1 MARLVLLSFKDN
13 SEAEEFA
20 RGIALTGTVSC
31 DIGGTKKADVEWVI
45 AQPTKA
51 CQCGLSEQPVKR
63 SRRRKGINR
72 TSADA
77 FSKGSR
83 FGWWC
88 HATCH
93 RVSKGVLER
102 FVANLTNGSYDL
114 LPEILDDSER
124 VPNDMRRFHDFMPNV
139 RSKR

>member
-13 SEAEEFA
+13 AEAERLA
-20 RGIALTGTVSC
+20 QNLTENEGDISTVIPC
-31 DIGGTKKADVEWVI
+31 TAHIEWVI

-63 SRRRKGINR
+63 SRRRKGLNR

-77 FSKGSR
+77 FSKGRR

-93 RVSKGVLER
+93 RVSRGVLER
-102 FVANLTNGSYDL
+102 FVANLTNGNYDL
-114 LPEILDDSER
+114 LPEILDDPER
-124 VPNDMRRFHDFMPNV
+124 VPNDMRRFHDFMPNI